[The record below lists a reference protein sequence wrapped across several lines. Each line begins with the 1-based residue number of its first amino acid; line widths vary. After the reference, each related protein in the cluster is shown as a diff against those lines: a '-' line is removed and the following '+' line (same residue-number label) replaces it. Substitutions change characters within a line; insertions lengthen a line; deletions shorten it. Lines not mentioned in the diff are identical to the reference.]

1 MKYVSILTLILAVL
15 LTGCAS
21 NEVNDSNTKIGETPI
36 SNAPKP
42 TGNLSEIDTIF
53 YSRDYNIGDYE
64 VRVVGK
70 RGVAFEEYDDL
81 NRMILTISKR
91 EEIVLVDTQ
100 LTAPIESIDFRDLD
114 SDGLIEIY
122 IISVGGS
129 GGYEYI
135 YMHEIEGEEL
145 MSGDID
151 QVSGTH
157 NFYFTEDR
165 LIHKQYLNKG
175 CCDNLGLEFVYFKLV
190 NNRFEFERRKEWMHS
205 EGIPTKRRSFISED

>member
-1 MKYVSILTLILAVL
+1 MKYVSILTLILAIL

-21 NEVNDSNTKIGETPI
+21 NEINDSNDTIEESII
-36 SNAPKP
+36 SAEPKS
-42 TGNLSEIDTIF
+42 TENLPEIDTVF

-81 NRMILTISKR
+81 NRMILTISKS

-100 LTAPIESIDFRDLD
+100 LTEPIESIDFRDLD

-129 GGYEYI
+129 GGYEHI

-145 MSGDID
+145 MTGDIG
-151 QVSGTH
+151 QLYGQH

-190 NNRFEFERRKEWMHS
+190 NNRFEFEKRKEWMHS
-205 EGIPTKRRSFISED
+205 EGIPTKSRSFKPDN